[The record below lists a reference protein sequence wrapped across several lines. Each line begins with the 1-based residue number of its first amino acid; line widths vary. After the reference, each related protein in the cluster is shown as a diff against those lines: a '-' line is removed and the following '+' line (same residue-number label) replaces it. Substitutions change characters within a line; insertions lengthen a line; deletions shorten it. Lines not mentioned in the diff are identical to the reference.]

1 MSRINYPSPYVIT
14 RDRVGS
20 DLVYEDV
27 SSQINGSR
35 TVFTLTQE
43 ADSQRIFVYYNGLLI
58 NADADSFSDQ
68 SFTLS
73 FAPLA
78 GDNVQV
84 IYSIKG
90 EPITEGS

>member
-1 MSRINYPSPYVIT
+1 MSRINYPSPYIIT
-14 RDRVGS
+14 SDRVGS

-35 TVFTLTQE
+35 TVFNLGQE
-43 ADSQRIFVYYNGLLI
+43 ADSARIFVYYNGLLV
-58 NADADSFSDQ
+58 NSDVDSFADQ

-73 FAPLA
+73 FAPLS
-78 GDNVQV
+78 GDNIQV

-90 EPITEGS
+90 EPIVES